1 MPVETNANQKERPDF
16 IVCPQCSGLGQ
27 VSQKICPTCGG
38 LGLGAFHEGAFLY
51 WGTPLSGAEN
61 RYRRGR
67 RVFFRFINM
76 AALLFGAFSL
86 AVFCYRLIF
95 VRGLQLE
102 PFWPWF
108 FGMDSA
114 RFWLAFGALALM
126 FAYYRLRTEAAEL
139 KKIAIRAYD
148 DQTRPVKLPNN
159 WAELKKAFSLQIN
172 VGDYFSPEALRLVE
186 EAYTLALTGGQPEI
200 LPLHLFLAA
209 LANRQVAAFF
219 SRLSVD
225 GAALIE
231 KLRKQLL
238 KLPTESTPEPRLGT
252 DLQEVLISAYAQSSF
267 LHQRRV
273 EPVHFLIPLLATDN
287 ILREI
292 LYDLNVD
299 LDKARNVTAWF
310 AINNQLLAN
319 YQLYKRAV
327 KYKPAT
333 TMDRAYTAMATPL
346 LNTVGTDL
354 TIAAKWGKLEFTV
367 GREQVLENIFRAL
380 DANKSG
386 ILLVGP
392 EGVGKTA
399 VLYALAQRMAA
410 EDVSRLLRDKRL
422 VEIDI
427 SLLLGGVG
435 PAQAEQRLLEIIREV
450 QRAGNVILVVENL
463 ENIMGISTGGEESLD
478 LSEVLANAIKKF
490 SIICLAT
497 VSEVNYRKYLEGKFV
512 AETMAKVEVT
522 RPDKNDTIRVI
533 ESKVGAWEGQ
543 YNAYLTYNAIAA
555 AVDLSEK
562 YIHDRQLPEKALDIL
577 QQAVVRVAKEK
588 GGQSLVTEEDVA
600 AVISEITKI
609 PSAKI
614 SDRESETLLHLEEKI
629 HERMIN
635 QEEAVSAVVAAL
647 RRARAQMQEGK
658 RPIANFLF
666 LGPTGVGKTELAK
679 TVAAVYFGNEKNMI
693 RVDMSEYQEADSVKK
708 MIGDPSGIAGYLT
721 EAVRRQPFAL
731 ILLDE
736 FEKAH
741 PDILNLFLQVMD
753 DGRLTDGSGRTIDFT
768 NSIVIATSNIGANFI
783 QEQVLKGRSL
793 SALKDEL
800 LNEHLPR
807 ALRPELINR
816 FDGVI
821 LFEPLSMTHVLAITK
836 LMMKKIADLLEK
848 KGVILVCEE
857 DGLRALAAKGYDP
870 QFGARPLRRLL
881 QDTIEAQIANLV
893 IAGGLKRRDTV
904 IIDSQAQVQV
914 EKAAPL

>member
-1 MPVETNANQKERPDF
+1 
-16 IVCPQCSGLGQ
+16 
-27 VSQKICPTCGG
+27 
-38 LGLGAFHEGAFLY
+38 
-51 WGTPLSGAEN
+51 
-61 RYRRGR
+61 
-67 RVFFRFINM
+67 
-76 AALLFGAFSL
+76 
-86 AVFCYRLIF
+86 
-95 VRGLQLE
+95 
-102 PFWPWF
+102 
-108 FGMDSA
+108 
-114 RFWLAFGALALM
+114 
-126 FAYYRLRTEAAEL
+126 
-139 KKIAIRAYD
+139 
-148 DQTRPVKLPNN
+148 
-159 WAELKKAFSLQIN
+159 
-172 VGDYFSPEALRLVE
+172 
-186 EAYTLALTGGQPEI
+186 
-200 LPLHLFLAA
+200 
-209 LANRQVAAFF
+209 
-219 SRLSVD
+219 
-225 GAALIE
+225 
-231 KLRKQLL
+231 
-238 KLPTESTPEPRLGT
+238 
-252 DLQEVLISAYAQSSF
+252 
-267 LHQRRV
+267 
-273 EPVHFLIPLLATDN
+273 
-287 ILREI
+287 
-292 LYDLNVD
+292 
-299 LDKARNVTAWF
+299 
-310 AINNQLLAN
+310 
-319 YQLYKRAV
+319 
-327 KYKPAT
+327 
-333 TMDRAYTAMATPL
+333 

-367 GREQVLENIFRAL
+367 GREQVLENIFCAL

-490 SIICLAT
+490 GIICLAT